1 MKMSDLIAQI
11 DVEIE
16 SCERAIRNAYS
27 VQEVDALTIRVQ
39 ELIKQRFVALA
50 SKENR
55 NE

>member
-1 MKMSDLIAQI
+1 MSDLIAQI

-39 ELIKQRFVALA
+39 ELIRQRFEA
-50 SKENR
+50 SNLKER
-55 NE
+55 ENE